1 MGEATEPHV
10 AWTRSLFEGMKP
22 FSEGKVYVNF
32 LMDEGQDRVRAA
44 YGPEKY
50 DQLVAI
56 KAPLRPRQLL
66 PPQPERRSGE
76 REVSAMTGLNLMHG
90 TREMRWEPDTL
101 LINTA
106 REIAPIARTHSEEA
120 ERERRLSQPV
130 LKALREMGLLRWEDE
145 DETR

>member
-22 FSEGKVYVNF
+22 FSKGKVYVNF

-56 KAPLRPRQLL
+56 KRRYDPDNFFRLNQNVAPAK
-66 PPQPERRSGE
+66 ER
-76 REVSAMTGLNLMHG
+76 
-90 TREMRWEPDTL
+90 
-101 LINTA
+101 
-106 REIAPIARTHSEEA
+106 
-120 ERERRLSQPV
+120 
-130 LKALREMGLLRWEDE
+130 
-145 DETR
+145 

>member
-1 MGEATEPHV
+1 
-10 AWTRSLFEGMKP
+10 
-22 FSEGKVYVNF
+22 
-32 LMDEGQDRVRAA
+32 
-44 YGPEKY
+44 
-50 DQLVAI
+50 
-56 KAPLRPRQLL
+56 
-66 PPQPERRSGE
+66 
-76 REVSAMTGLNLMHG
+76 MTGLNLTHG

-106 REIAPIARTHSEEA
+106 REIAPIARAHSEEA